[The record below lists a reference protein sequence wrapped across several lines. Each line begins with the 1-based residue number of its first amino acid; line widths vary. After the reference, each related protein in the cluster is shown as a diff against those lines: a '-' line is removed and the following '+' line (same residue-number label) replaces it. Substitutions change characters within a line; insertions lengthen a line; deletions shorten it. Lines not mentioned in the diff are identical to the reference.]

1 MESKTLE
8 EKQRYLNYL
17 IILNGN
23 IRKIYLV
30 DKYANFDAEFRP
42 TDKITTFNELI
53 KSEIEQISPDLDL
66 IANKD
71 NNLLFVVN
79 TKKILPEDIV
89 FLQNISD
96 SLPERIEKNEDA
108 KLGKLLG
115 YMCPLTPVDT
125 PLRMTIVYTAKINT
139 GEIMPLFKFVCVLTK
154 QNFEAS
160 KALLHNIKQ
169 ILLSNGI
176 IVNML
181 IQGPNRTINYT
192 DLKTSALPDETP
204 ASTSDLK
211 IPIDRQLNYL
221 IVINSN
227 IRKAYFLGLGN
238 DIPNTEKNMQRINL
252 VNEKIRQEI
261 AEISPDLELILNK
274 DNRFIFVVN
283 KQKILPSEINF
294 LQNITTF
301 DLKNMDPSENDELG
315 RLLGYQCK
323 LIPGKRLKNQSGIK
337 YDVKINYKITNLFSF
352 ACELTKSK
360 FELCKQLLED
370 IKRSLPDHEIL
381 LNISNNKSFDKD
393 INSTEI
399 NIDSLPD
406 DETVG
411 GKRKNKKSK
420 KKKVKIKK
428 YKSKKVKSKK
438 SKKL

>member
-1 MESKTLE
+1 LQLARVFNSIKR
-8 EKQRYLNYL
+8 Q
-17 IILNGN
+17 I
-23 IRKIYLV
+23 KI
-30 DKYANFDAEFRP
+30 FF
-42 TDKITTFNELI
+42 
-53 KSEIEQISPDLDL
+53 
-66 IANKD
+66 
-71 NNLLFVVN
+71 
-79 TKKILPEDIV
+79 IV
-89 FLQNISD
+89 FLQNISN

-139 GEIMPLFKFVCVLTK
+139 EQIIPLFKFVCVLTK

-169 ILLSNGI
+169 ILLSNGV

-192 DLKTSALPDETP
+192 DLKTSALPDENP
-204 ASTSDLK
+204 PSTSDSSIK
-211 IPIDRQLNYL
+211 ISIDRQLNYL
-221 IVINSN
+221 IILNSN

-238 DIPNTEKNMQRINL
+238 DIPNTEKNMPRINL

-301 DLKNMDPSENDELG
+301 DLKNMDASENDELG

-323 LIPGKRLKNQSGIK
+323 LIPGKRLKNQVGIK
-337 YDVKINYKITNLFSF
+337 YDVKINYKIINLFSF

-370 IKRSLPDHEIL
+370 IKSSLPDNEIL
-381 LNISNNKSFDKD
+381 LNISNNKTFGKD
-393 INSTEI
+393 SNSTEI

-406 DETVG
+406 DETLG
-411 GKRKNKKSK
+411 GKRKS
-420 KKKVKIKK
+420 KK

-438 SKKL
+438 VKSKKSKKGKK